1 METYEIYGDF
11 QENLPDSQ
19 QFLVISFSPSS
30 ISLKQRWRNNGLSAD
45 FVADYL
51 TTFFPAT
58 EDDPSSLER
67 QKELKGAVS
76 YIANELLENAM
87 KFHDETV
94 HSTIKFG
101 IHLLNE
107 TVILF
112 STNCIESQ
120 DWPKFK
126 NIINDLVNNDPEE
139 LYVMQMEKLA
149 EEEDSNASGLGLITI
164 CCDYGA
170 TLGWKIE
177 HNLENT
183 DILMINTM
191 VKLKV

>member
-1 METYEIYGDF
+1 MKNYEIYGDF
-11 QENLPDSQ
+11 HNNLPDSR

-30 ISLKQRWRNNGLSAD
+30 IPLKQRWRNNGLSAD

-51 TTFFPAT
+51 TTFFPVT
-58 EDDPSSLER
+58 ENDPSTLER

-87 KFHDETV
+87 KFHDETI

-112 STNCIESQ
+112 SKNCISSEE
-120 DWPKFK
+120 WPRFK
-126 NIINDLVNNDPEE
+126 KIIHDLVNNDPDE
-139 LYVMQMEKLA
+139 LYVTQMEKLA

-177 HNLENT
+177 HNSETNE
-183 DILMINTM
+183 ILTVNTM
-191 VKLKV
+191 VKLQV